1 MLDLGAKVDKVIKL
15 LEQIVELLQ
24 KIDRKMHS
32 KSFWCRNIYGEES
45 ENVEPDSNIAF
56 SYSCPDTACATLL
69 YDRLSEFY
77 IDFLSALEKQAFDN
91 GVASVKNN
99 KVKVKGK

>member
-32 KSFWCRNIYGEES
+32 KSF
-45 ENVEPDSNIAF
+45 
-56 SYSCPDTACATLL
+56 
-69 YDRLSEFY
+69 
-77 IDFLSALEKQAFDN
+77 
-91 GVASVKNN
+91 
-99 KVKVKGK
+99 